1 MKNILYVQCDMCQI
15 ALSIFLFLHW
25 PAACILRGNEK
36 VVSLYKVKKN
46 GGWNEEKI
54 VGWFYG
60 RLVYC

>member
-1 MKNILYVQCDMCQI
+1 MYQI
-15 ALSIFLFLHW
+15 ALFVFLFFYW
-25 PAACILRGNEK
+25 PGACMLWYNEK